1 MAMSILRILEKT
13 SGLGYAAVV
22 LAGAWLGLRVGPFG
36 HGLLDLLAGVMGGII
51 LASILFGLAVSLLRT
66 YRDTTLAWLAR
77 RYGSRDA
84 ERMVRQAEK
93 AARLD
98 FSSTGILKYGVLA
111 YLAVFFAYMFLP
123 LMFMVVAAFNTVKV
137 PPTAIPFKGF
147 TLHWFGDLMGNE
159 PLWSAALN
167 SIVIGVFV
175 VLLSLALG
183 LAGALLITRLHS
195 RLRTPLY
202 SLLVSPLLMPGIIL
216 GISSLV
222 FWSNLGIGGGLF
234 VAILAQTTFIAAYC
248 MLMFIARLQRFDPL
262 LEEAA
267 LDLGGSHRQVFWWI
281 TIPFLRP
288 SLITAGIIA
297 FLQSFE
303 NFNTTVFAIGTETTL
318 TIKLASL
325 ARKTPTPEVAA
336 LAAIF
341 IVMTIAVAVVYE
353 IKRRSEKAAEEM
365 RAERARQADARIA
378 EGGLAGDFAS
388 PAPVAAPAGAS
399 ASAGAYQGR

>member
-1 MAMSILRILEKT
+1 MLASALRILEKT
-13 SGLGYAAVV
+13 SGLGYAVV
-22 LAGAWLGLRVGPFG
+22 VAACAWLSLRIGLFG
-36 HGLLDLLAGVMGGII
+36 HGLIDLVAGTMAGVI
-51 LASILFGLAVSLLRT
+51 LASLLFGLAVSLLRT
-66 YRDTTLAWLAR
+66 RRDAALRLLAR
-77 RYGSRDA
+77 RHGRDA
-84 ERMVRQAEK
+84 AEKLMNQAER
-93 AARLD
+93 AARPD
-98 FSSTGILKYGVLA
+98 FSSAGILKYGMLA
-111 YLAVFFAYMFLP
+111 YLAAFFAYMFLP
-123 LMFMVVAAFNTVKV
+123 LLFMIVAAFNTVRV

-147 TLHWFGDLMGNE
+147 TLHWFADLMANE

-167 SIVIGVFV
+167 SLVIGVFV
-175 VLLSLALG
+175 VALSLMLG

-222 FWSNLGIGGGLF
+222 FWNNLGIGGGLL

-248 MLMFIARLQRFDPL
+248 MLMFIARLQRFDPV

-281 TIPFLRP
+281 TIPFLKP
-288 SLITAGIIA
+288 SIVTAGIIA

-341 IVMTIAVAVVYE
+341 IVMTVAIAVVYE
-353 IKRRSEKAAEEM
+353 VKRRAERAAEEL
-365 RAERARQADARIA
+365 RAERARRADDEIARSRVDPDLP
-378 EGGLAGDFAS
+378 EVVPAS
-388 PAPVAAPAGAS
+388 PGTLQAG
-399 ASAGAYQGR
+399 